1 MAGKK
6 LQHFKNID
14 ALRFFAFLKVYLH
27 HLPIACST
35 WWLSQIKS
43 GGGIG
48 VLLFFVLSGFLI
60 TWILT
65 KEKLIHHKINALNF
79 IIRRILRIW
88 PVYYLVLAFI
98 FFTPYHILQH
108 LGLVFGGYRP
118 NALYSISFMENYLM
132 LQMDTLPGISPL
144 TVFWSLCIEEHFYI
158 FWLLSFS
165 LLPKKIL
172 PYFLFSCFPL
182 AIFFRWIEPSIWQ
195 NQNIFT
201 NDLFTNLDLFA
212 AGGLLG
218 YYTAA
223 KPDNINYFFN
233 KTPNKAQWVYI
244 AIVLLLV
251 FFHANILPESA
262 FGKLNILKNTVFA
275 ITFSGLIA
283 VLISKNSVVS
293 FSNNGVLSFLG
304 ELSYG
309 MYVYHLIFIL
319 LALKLCEEQNLN
331 LNSFTT
337 KILFIISTFS
347 LTVLLSYLSKTF
359 FENNFLKLKKFFQ

>member
-1 MAGKK
+1 M
-6 LQHFKNID
+6 
-14 ALRFFAFLKVYLH
+14 
-27 HLPIACST
+27 
-35 WWLSQIKS
+35 
-43 GGGIG
+43 
-48 VLLFFVLSGFLI
+48 
-60 TWILT
+60 
-65 KEKLIHHKINALNF
+65 
-79 IIRRILRIW
+79 
-88 PVYYLVLAFI
+88 
-98 FFTPYHILQH
+98 
-108 LGLVFGGYRP
+108 
-118 NALYSISFMENYLM
+118 
-132 LQMDTLPGISPL
+132 
-144 TVFWSLCIEEHFYI
+144 
-158 FWLLSFS
+158 
-165 LLPKKIL
+165 
-172 PYFLFSCFPL
+172 
-182 AIFFRWIEPSIWQ
+182 
-195 NQNIFT
+195 
-201 NDLFTNLDLFA
+201 FA